1 MVMRKAEQRRDC
13 VMKHPMQ
20 PIEEDKNGVLRFKP
34 NAIIDYLFKQG
45 LIDLNAIATMNFSK
59 EDRQQLAQLLG
70 YSLDGYSSLNY
81 VTDQD
86 YATAITMSE
95 EPLSED
101 KARIQVL
108 ENMLSSLRD
117 SLRQPMA
124 DLFGIHPEDLTNN
137 DD

>member
-1 MVMRKAEQRRDC
+1 
-13 VMKHPMQ
+13 MKHPMQ
-20 PIEEDKNGVLRFKP
+20 PIEKDNKGVLRFKS
-34 NAIIDYLFKQG
+34 NAIIDYLWSKG
-45 LIDLNAIATMNFSK
+45 LIDLNAIATMNFNK

-101 KARIQVL
+101 EEPLSEDKARIQVL

-124 DLFGIHPEDLTNN
+124 YLFGIHPDDLTNN